1 MAKPQL
7 LDQFGRPVERTILTE
22 EVAGPT
28 VGGVRSPVTGY
39 PADGLTPRRLTQI
52 LRAADAG
59 DPVRYMELA
68 EAIEERDLHYAGVLS
83 TRRRSVSQLDISVEP
98 GSDNS
103 KDKKIARRVES
114 WVDRDELKDELFDIL
129 DALGKAYSFTEI
141 IWDTSSGQ
149 WEPKRLERRDQ
160 RWFRFDRS
168 DLTTP
173 LQLDQAGQEVPLPGF
188 KFIYARMKAKSGLPL
203 RSGIARI
210 AMWAYLF
217 KKFTERDWAIFCQ
230 TFGHPVRIGKYGP
243 GASKE
248 DRETLFR
255 AVRDVAGDC
264 AAIIPESMMIDFVA
278 PPNVGASIDLYERRA
293 DWLDKQLS
301 KLVLGQTATT
311 DAVTGG
317 LGSGKEHREV
327 QEDIE
332 RADAGQLA
340 AILNRDLI
348 RPWVDLEFGPQKVY
362 PRLKIAR
369 PEAEDL
375 AAFSSALSPLIDQGL
390 RVSATEIRGRFNLSE
405 PKKGEEVLGEKPAQD
420 PQSAS
425 PGQVVPEDGDEIAP
439 QASYKH
445 RLNGLNGI
453 SGTVAALQA
462 EGRSTGRT
470 DDFDPVPDLT
480 ENLDAAATPAM
491 ADILEQLERMA
502 DAAGSLEELR
512 EMVLS
517 GFPKLDADLL
527 IDQLA
532 QAMTAAHAGGQ
543 ALVEDEADG

>member
-1 MAKPQL
+1 
-7 LDQFGRPVERTILTE
+7 
-22 EVAGPT
+22 
-28 VGGVRSPVTGY
+28 
-39 PADGLTPRRLTQI
+39 
-52 LRAADAG
+52 
-59 DPVRYMELA
+59 MELA
-68 EAIEERDLHYAGVLS
+68 EAIEERDLHYAGVLG

-98 GSDNS
+98 GGESS
-103 KDKKIARRVES
+103 KDKKIAKRVEG
-114 WVDRDELKDELFDIL
+114 WLERDELKDELFDIL
-129 DALGKAYSFTEI
+129 DALGKGYSFTEI
-141 IWDTSSGQ
+141 IWDSSSGQ
-149 WEPKRLERRDQ
+149 WEPMRLEYRDP
-160 RWFRFDRS
+160 RWFRFDRA
-168 DLTTP
+168 DLKTP
-173 LQLDQAGQEVPLPGF
+173 LQLDSSGQEVPLPGF
-188 KFIYARMKAKSGLPL
+188 KFVFARLKAKSGIPL

-210 AMWAYLF
+210 ACWSYLF

-264 AAIIPESMMIDFVA
+264 AAIIPESMMIDFIA
-278 PPNVGASIDLYERRA
+278 PPNVGASIDLYERRG
-293 DWLDKQLS
+293 DWLDKQMS

-348 RPWVDLEFGPQKVY
+348 RPWVDLEFGPQKSY

-375 AAFSSALSPLIDQGL
+375 AALSSALTPLIGAGL
-390 RVSATEIRGRFNLSE
+390 RVAATEIRGRFNLSE
-405 PKKGEEVLGEKPAQD
+405 PKEGDEILGEKPVQD
-420 PQSAS
+420 PQATA
-425 PGQVVPEDGDEIAP
+425 PAQVPPQDDTEIAP

-445 RLNGLNGI
+445 PLNGLNGN
-453 SGTVAALQA
+453 SGGVAALQA
-462 EGRSTGRT
+462 ERRPVGRSG
-470 DDFDPVPDLT
+470 DFDPVPDLT
-480 ENLDAAATPAM
+480 EELDTAATPAM
-491 ADILEQLERMA
+491 AAIMDQLEQMA

-517 GFPKLDADLL
+517 GFPAVDADLL

-532 QAMTAAHAGGQ
+532 QAMAAAHAGGQ